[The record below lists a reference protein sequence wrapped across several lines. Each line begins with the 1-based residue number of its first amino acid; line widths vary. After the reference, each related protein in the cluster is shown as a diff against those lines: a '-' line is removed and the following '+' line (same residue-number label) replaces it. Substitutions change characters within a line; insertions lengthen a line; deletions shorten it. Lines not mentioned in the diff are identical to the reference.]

1 MNINKIEE
9 NIDIHISSFLKLKEE
24 KELLKI
30 FLNATNKVIE
40 TLKNN
45 GKIFFAGNGGSAADS
60 QHAST
65 ELVVRFKKNRNSI
78 NAIAL
83 GTNIST
89 VTAISN
95 DFGYEY
101 IFSRELEGLGKKDD
115 IVVGIST
122 SGNSPSI
129 VNLLK
134 KAKEIECITIGFTG
148 QNGGKIDQYCDYLIR
163 CPSTDVARIQEIHG
177 FLLHLFCEII
187 EEKLCND

>member
-1 MNINKIEE
+1 MKIIKIEE
-9 NIDIHISSFLKLKEE
+9 IIDNHINSFLKLKEE
-24 KELLKI
+24 KELLKT
-30 FLNATNKVIE
+30 FLSATNKVIE
-40 TLKNN
+40 SLKNK

-65 ELVVRFKKNRNSI
+65 ELAVRFKKNRNSI
-78 NAIAL
+78 NATAL

-101 IFSRELEGLGKKDD
+101 IFSRELEGLAKKDD

-148 QNGGKIDQYCDYLIR
+148 QNGGKINQYCDYLIR
-163 CPSTDVARIQEIHG
+163 CPSTEVARIQEMHG

-187 EEKLCND
+187 EEKIM